1 MKDFGSELTELN
13 SSIIFIIKC
22 KLIVFFY
29 FNTDILS
36 FVSQMWKGNRSEIIN
51 GTNQCKVNLKHNKV
65 VYLQTFV
72 VILYMLN
79 ACEFE
84 RDIERERER
93 ERPSLLMCN

>member
-1 MKDFGSELTELN
+1 MQSN
-13 SSIIFIIKC
+13 CVS
-22 KLIVFFY
+22 FY
-29 FNTDILS
+29 FNRDILS

-79 ACEFE
+79 AGDFE
-84 RDIERERER
+84 RDKERERERKR